1 MEEEQ
6 KNVDKQITQCRDS
19 LFSLLG
25 SALSFKCKLAPVVQ
39 LHLWK
44 TYSLPVLCSGLSA
57 LPIRPTAMKPLQ
69 VFQQKILRGFLKLS
83 PTSPVPAMF
92 FLLGEL
98 PIEATLHINILGL
111 FYTILNNPQT
121 KVFKIVAYIMKM
133 ADQKSTT
140 WSHHVRLLC
149 LKYNLPDP
157 LMLLGQPPMSKSSWK
172 TLVKTRVTVFHE
184 NQQRLKA
191 KSNSKLTNF
200 NVDLLGLAGA
210 PHPAVQYIKVPQE
223 AMKMRAHIKMLSG
236 DFLSYEVLANE
247 RGGSPHCRLCTA
259 EVESVQ
265 HILTECSATS
275 DTRQCLYPDL
285 LNLISSIQPDSDV
298 LNVRLEKSTLTQ
310 FILDPT
316 SMNLNNSCRISFS
329 HPRLQDLLDLSR
341 AWCTGITKQRGRL
354 LQALKNNP

>member
-1 MEEEQ
+1 MKLDGKLGRSFEEFSGTRQGHVKASGHFKAYINPCLIALDSTDLGFHIGPISVNSACCADDTYILSDRQSGMQAALNIVNHYAKRYRVIFNGDKTKIVVTGSKHDMAYYKDISPWFLDGEQVSVVTDNDHLGLVVSGMEEEQ

-140 WSHHVRLLC
+140 
-149 LKYNLPDP
+149 
-157 LMLLGQPPMSKSSWK
+157 
-172 TLVKTRVTVFHE
+172 
-184 NQQRLKA
+184 
-191 KSNSKLTNF
+191 
-200 NVDLLGLAGA
+200 
-210 PHPAVQYIKVPQE
+210 
-223 AMKMRAHIKMLSG
+223 
-236 DFLSYEVLANE
+236 
-247 RGGSPHCRLCTA
+247 
-259 EVESVQ
+259 
-265 HILTECSATS
+265 
-275 DTRQCLYPDL
+275 
-285 LNLISSIQPDSDV
+285 
-298 LNVRLEKSTLTQ
+298 
-310 FILDPT
+310 
-316 SMNLNNSCRISFS
+316 
-329 HPRLQDLLDLSR
+329 
-341 AWCTGITKQRGRL
+341 
-354 LQALKNNP
+354 